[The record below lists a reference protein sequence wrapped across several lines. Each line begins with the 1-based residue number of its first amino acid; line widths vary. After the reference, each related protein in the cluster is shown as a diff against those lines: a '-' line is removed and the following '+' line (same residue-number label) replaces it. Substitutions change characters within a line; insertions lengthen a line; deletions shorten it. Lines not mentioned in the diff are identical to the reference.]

1 MMESHQSGVFMTC
14 EPREIY
20 EILDRAER
28 GDGLESAVV
37 QEFVGKMAVVSL
49 GADQQV
55 WDFPME
61 MLPDGVEVGT
71 PLLIE
76 VVDGRPVAA
85 RIDSDS
91 DALAP
96 RGVDQRL
103 ARLERVQ
110 HLTGHELATP

>member
-1 MMESHQSGVFMTC
+1 MMESHESGVLMTC
-14 EPREIY
+14 EPRDIY
-20 EILDRAER
+20 EILDGAGRD
-28 GDGLESAVV
+28 DGLESAVV
-37 QEFVGKMAVVSL
+37 QEFVGSMAVVSL

-55 WDFPME
+55 WDFPMA

-71 PLLIE
+71 PLLVD

-110 HLTGHELATP
+110 HLTGHELAAP